1 MAAQDGGA
9 ARFLWVSGADGKRIR
24 RKVSGRTGTEVK
36 DKLQLLHDELRQG
49 ASFVAEIHWRADE
62 RCGYCDTGKL
72 AVDDGTAGPATC

>member
-1 MAAQDGGA
+1 MG
-9 ARFLWVSGADGKRIR
+9 FGADGKRIR

-36 DKLQLLHDELRQG
+36 DKLQLLHYELRQG

-62 RCGYCDTGKL
+62 RCGYCDTGQL